1 MNEMNAV
8 TSAPTDASDQNE
20 FTLIDVL
27 IVFARNKKIIAGL
40 PAIVAVVAAAISLTL
55 PNEYRAG
62 TKLLPPQQAQSGA
75 AALLSQIGGMAGVI
89 GGGAGVKSPND
100 LYIGML
106 KSRAIADRII
116 DKFELK
122 KAYETD
128 SSEKARN
135 ILEKNTVIS
144 AGKDGLISIEVD
156 DKNRRL
162 VAPMANAYVD
172 ELFRL
177 TKLLAVTESAQR
189 RKFYEQQLESSK
201 NNLAAAESALKGAL
215 ESGGVIN
222 VDSDSR
228 AIVEMVGRLRAQI
241 SANEIKLNA
250 MRAFVTTSNPEFK
263 RVQEE
268 LDSSRVELSRLEN
281 GRPNAAAKKAPDAAG
296 LENIRILRDVKY
308 HQMLYELLAKQYEI
322 ARLDEAKDPSI
333 IQVLDVAIEP
343 EQKYKPARALIV
355 VLSAMAALFAAIVWA
370 FLVEIKTRTI
380 RSEAGSAQWNHLRQL
395 LAGKK

>member
-8 TSAPTDASDQNE
+8 RPAPTDASGQNE
-20 FTLIDVL
+20 FTLINIL
-27 IVFARNKKIIAGL
+27 IVFARNKKVLAGL
-40 PAIVAVVAAAISLTL
+40 PAIVAVVAAAISFAL
-55 PNEYRAG
+55 PDEYRAG

-75 AALLSQIGGMAGVI
+75 AALLSQIGGVAGVI
-89 GGGAGVKSPND
+89 GAGVKSPNE

-122 KAYETD
+122 KVYETD
-128 SSEKARN
+128 SPEKARN

-177 TKLLAVTESAQR
+177 TKILAVTESAQR

-201 NNLAAAESALKGAL
+201 NDLAAAESALKGAL

-228 AIVEMVGRLRAQI
+228 VIVEMVGRLRAQI
-241 SANEIKLNA
+241 SANEVRLNA
-250 MRAFVTTSNPEFK
+250 MRAFVTTDNPEFK

-268 LDSSRVELSRLEN
+268 VDSSRVELSRLEN
-281 GRPNAAAKKAPDAAG
+281 GRPGAAAKKAPDAAG
-296 LENIRILRDVKY
+296 LESIRILREVKY

-343 EQKYKPARALIV
+343 EHKYKPARTFIV
-355 VLSAMAALFAAIVWA
+355 VLSTLAALFAAIVWA
-370 FLVEIKTRTI
+370 FLVEIKTRAT
-380 RSEAGSAQWNHLRQL
+380 RSDAASAQWNQLRQL
-395 LAGKK
+395 LTGKK